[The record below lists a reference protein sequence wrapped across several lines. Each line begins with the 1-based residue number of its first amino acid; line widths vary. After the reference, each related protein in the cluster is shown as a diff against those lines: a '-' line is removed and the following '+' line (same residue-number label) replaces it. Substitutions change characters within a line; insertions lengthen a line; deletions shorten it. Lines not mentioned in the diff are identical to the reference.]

1 MHFILGCA
9 ALLVGIILVVATKAT
24 GARAPGLRLAGPALV
39 LLSIVVMITSCVRV
53 VPAGNVGVID
63 VFGAVA
69 EAPRR
74 AGITLVN
81 PFASLKMLSI
91 KTQEI
96 KETMSVPSKEGMTV
110 QLDVSVLYSLDP
122 EKAPEM
128 YRTVGMNYAEIVLI
142 PQFRS
147 VGRGVTVNYEAKALY
162 TASREQIASQFQE
175 ELQGLVGER
184 GITIERVALRD
195 IELPRAVASAI
206 ELKLQAEQEAEKMKF
221 ILQKEQQEAERKRIE
236 AEGIR
241 EFQKIVTE
249 GITTSLLHWKGIEAT
264 KALAESPNTKVIIF
278 GNSQTGLPLVFDAQE
293 FVKEG
298 GQ

>member
-1 MHFILGCA
+1 
-9 ALLVGIILVVATKAT
+9 VV
-24 GARAPGLRLAGPALV
+24 
-39 LLSIVVMITSCVRV
+39 
-53 VPAGNVGVID
+53 D
-63 VFGAVA
+63 VFGRVA
-69 EAPRR
+69 EEPRH
-74 AGITLVN
+74 AGINLVN
-81 PFASLKMLSI
+81 PFAQVQLLSI

-96 KETMSVPSKEGMTV
+96 KETMSVPSQEGLGV
-110 QLDVSVLYSLDP
+110 SLDVSVLYRLEDK
-122 EKAPEM
+122 KAPEI
-128 YRTVGMNYAEIVLI
+128 YRTVGMNYADVVLV

-175 ELQGLVGER
+175 QLQGLVSDR
-184 GITIERVALRD
+184 GIVIERVALRD
-195 IELPRAVASAI
+195 IELPRTVGAAI

-221 ILQKEQQEAERKRIE
+221 VLLKEQQEAERKRIE

-278 GNSQTGLPLVFDAQE
+278 GNSQTGLPLVFDAQRFTE
-293 FVKEG
+293 EG
-298 GQ
+298 Q